1 MQWSDDPQTLIARAL
16 SPANPTSV
24 KLNTDTEPPRAR
36 VEVPADEVSQAIG
49 KKGVNIKLATQLTG
63 YEIDVFREIP
73 ADEEDIDIE
82 EFSDELEEETI
93 QSLRRIGCD
102 TGKAVLELSADA
114 LARRAGL
121 DRGTAERVLDII
133 ETEFEKGPGVIES
146 IERGKFTVQTV
157 GEADESAEPSASP
170 DDVDAAAEADGTGAA
185 ESVADAP
192 DELDA
197 DEATADEATADEVAA
212 EDAED
217 EETEAEEPEDDDA
230 DAEDT
235 ETEVETE
242 GVEADDS
249 EAEDSETEDAEAP
262 VEDAELDEEPV
273 ASGTADGAETDEEAV
288 AEAETVDAEA
298 EEAGGDDAASAA
310 SETSPPESVEGS
322 GSGTEPTADAPA
334 EDDDETDPDTSTT
347 AASDAVQESGVK

>member
-1 MQWSDDPQTLIARAL
+1 MQWSDDPKTLIARAL

-24 KLNTDTEPPRAR
+24 KLNTDTEPSRAR

-82 EFSDELEEETI
+82 EFADELEEETI

-121 DRGTAERVLDII
+121 DRDTAERVLDII

-157 GEADESAEPSASP
+157 GDADESAEPSASP
-170 DDVDAAAEADGTGAA
+170 DDVDTAAGAEGTGAA
-185 ESVADAP
+185 EPVADAP
-192 DELDA
+192 DEAEASAAEASAAEAEDA
-197 DEATADEATADEVAA
+197 DVEDA
-212 EDAED
+212 DAED
-217 EETEAEEPEDDDA
+217 EEPEDVDA
-230 DAEDT
+230 ADVEDT
-235 ETEVETE
+235 ETEDV
-242 GVEADDS
+242 
-249 EAEDSETEDAEAP
+249 ETEDAEAA
-262 VEDAELDEEPV
+262 VEDDELDEEPV
-273 ASGTADGAETDEEAV
+273 ASGAADGAETDEEAV
-288 AEAETVDAEA
+288 AEAEPADAEA
-298 EEAGGDDAASAA
+298 EEAGDDDTAPAA
-310 SETSPPESVEGS
+310 SETSPSESVEGS

-334 EDDDETDPDTSTT
+334 EEEDETDPDTSTT